1 MSPANS
7 DFGTIIG
14 KDATFKGEL
23 TYDGAAQ
30 ILGKV
35 EGTINAKGKLS
46 VAEGA
51 HCKASIKASEV
62 AVLGHVEGDIEAA
75 DRIDLQASG
84 VLHGDIVAA
93 RMSMADGA
101 SFVGTCRIGVS
112 SNGSPKPGQQASRS
126 AAPSEQKREE
136 KTPEVVVKEQKAEA
150 AAKK

>member
-1 MSPANS
+1 MSTASN

-23 TYDGAAQ
+23 SYDGAAQ

-35 EGTINAKGKLS
+35 EGTITAKGKLS

-51 HCKASIKASEV
+51 RCQADIKAGEV
-62 AVLGHVEGDIEAA
+62 AVQGLVEGNVEAA
-75 DRIDLQASG
+75 DRIDLQSSG

-101 SFVGTCRIGVS
+101 SFVGTCRIGTNA
-112 SNGSPKPGQQASRS
+112 NGTPKPAAQ
-126 AAPSEQKREE
+126 AAPKRDE
-136 KTPEVVVKEQKAEA
+136 KAPEVVVKDQKAA
-150 AAKK
+150 ATKK